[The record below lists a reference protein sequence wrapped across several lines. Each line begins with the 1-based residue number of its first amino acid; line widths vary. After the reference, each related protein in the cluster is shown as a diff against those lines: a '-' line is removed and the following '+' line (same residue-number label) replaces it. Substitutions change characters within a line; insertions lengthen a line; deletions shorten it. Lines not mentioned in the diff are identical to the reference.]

1 MREFY
6 IDKGPDCP
14 LPHGRDTASSFTLYV
29 IVSAIALILLQL
41 SGPGRETRASKFT
54 VSAIKPRS
62 LSVPSSVRRLAEDDP
77 YAEFRGARYSNDGLL
92 NERDEKQLGAHLH
105 AEMGK
110 KFKITEEGVERA
122 NRIGQR
128 VAGASLRP
136 NLVYRF
142 FVIQDREIN
151 AFSMP
156 GGYVYITTALMK
168 LANDDELAA
177 VLSHEVGHVVARH
190 SLKTLQQSQFL
201 GGIADLI
208 GSITGIAGETA
219 EEMGA
224 TAARIVASG
233 LLAIHS
239 REEERE
245 ADFLGVRALPKAG
258 FKPAGMITMFQKIQR
273 INQTDSDLLGS
284 LFSDHPD
291 AQERIDNTRYEIKRM
306 GSSFGAKVGR

>member
-1 MREFY
+1 M
-6 IDKGPDCP
+6 
-14 LPHGRDTASSFTLYV
+14 FT
-29 IVSAIALILLQL
+29 LLQL
-41 SGPGRETRASKFT
+41 SGPGRETRAGEYAFST
-54 VSAIKPRS
+54 IKTRS
-62 LSVPSSVRRLAEDDP
+62 SSGLSPVRRLAEDDP

-92 NERDEKQLGAHLH
+92 NERDEKQLGARLH

-110 KFKITEEGVERA
+110 KFKIIGVGAERA
-122 NRIGQR
+122 GRIGQR
-128 VAGASLRP
+128 VAGAGLRP
-136 NLVYRF
+136 NLVYHF
-142 FVIQDREIN
+142 FVIENREIN

-168 LANDDELAA
+168 LVNDDELAA

-190 SLKTLQQSQFL
+190 SLKALQRSQFL
-201 GGIADLI
+201 GGVADLI
-208 GSITGIAGETA
+208 GSITGIAGERA
-219 EEMGA
+219 GEMGA

-233 LLAIHS
+233 LLAVHS

-258 FKPAGMITMFQKIQR
+258 FNPAGMITIFQKLQR
-273 INQTDSDLLGS
+273 ISQADSDLLGS

-306 GSSFGAKVGR
+306 GSRVRR